1 MPKTNPA
8 CFGAMSSGDSEDPKL
23 WKLLENMA
31 TVVKMMATAKE
42 EVRPMERRDLVRVL
56 RYLAELRPH

>member
-1 MPKTNPA
+1 
-8 CFGAMSSGDSEDPKL
+8 MSSGDSEDPKL

-42 EVRPMERRDLVRVL
+42 EVRPMERRDLVRGL